1 MGRAFFI
8 WSSQIWTHG
17 LACRTY
23 YVLDPICPNMW
34 RIKSKSQNFVTKKI
48 IFKVNIYPSLKV
60 HNPLITPS
68 FQRKL
73 PTKPGSWDNLIFDE
87 ILDPSSPLLYLS
99 KNLITCPLF
108 ASVLR
113 YICII
118 EKIGMT
124 KLLEGERKKIH
135 CVEKIFQPQDFFSC
149 RKCTILGTRWKT
161 GATGSEVDI

>member
-1 MGRAFFI
+1 MDRAFFLL

-73 PTKPGSWDNLIFDE
+73 PTNPGFWDSLIFDE
-87 ILDPSSPLLYLS
+87 NLDPSSPLLYLS

-124 KLLEGERKKIH
+124 KLLEGEWKKILS
-135 CVEKIFQPQDFFSC
+135 VEKLFQPMEVC
-149 RKCTILGTRWKT
+149 KPMWKLCT
-161 GATGSEVDI
+161 